1 MDYFKKEISSSG
13 EPYFRNKVTNQTQW
27 GFYTYEN
34 TNKRL
39 PRGWVRLNVNG
50 GKSFY
55 KYNKPV
61 SSYSYAYAPREL
73 EEILKMSYEDL
84 IDEDEEEQQAEI
96 SRRNN
101 LFQKVARRLK
111 LKTDSICDESL
122 EFLAGKADVPIKGII
137 TYIEETEREQLREKA
152 TLTPFSTIKRTDSS
166 FSSKRSI
173 RELCGLNMREVEAQ
187 NALSQIQHQF
197 TCIISLYP
205 FIDPVTCSSGHTFE
219 REGVTRL
226 IRSSNPVCPLTKLRL
241 TGLISPNH
249 ALKNV
254 IDQFVEKYKNQK
266 GEHWVPILEFC
277 TEYTK
282 GSRKRL
288 KDPIDVKK
296 DFIPEIPIETART
309 PREILDYL
317 LECGYNFYDIDNIP
331 EVVASSED
339 SSYDHAL
346 NEVRRRLEDPEY
358 REAHRARIL
367 IIPPE
372 HEIGRSANE
381 IRAFLLENGHDLDII
396 DNIPE
401 LVANSENSCFYHA
414 LTNVNFRL
422 ENRLYSETYR
432 SRTAE
437 ELLEYYSSLVPRN
450 AENLRRPEAYDVAV
464 QTANNPLY
472 NSYATACESPIGRR
486 WFLLHM

>member
-13 EPYFRNKVTNQTQW
+13 EPYFRNKITNETQW

-34 TNKRL
+34 TNKLL
-39 PRGWVRLNVNG
+39 PTGYVRLILNG
-50 GKSFY
+50 ESFY
-55 KYNKPV
+55 KYNEPV
-61 SSYSYAYAPREL
+61 LQSSYDYYYDDYAPREL
-73 EEILKMSYEDL
+73 EEILQMSYEDL

-96 SRRNN
+96 CRRNK
-101 LFQKVARRLK
+101 LFKKVARLLK
-111 LKTDSICDESL
+111 LGRDSICDESL
-122 EFLAGKADVPIKGII
+122 EFLAEKAHVPVEQII
-137 TYIEETEREQLREKA
+137 TYIEQTEIKELGEKA
-152 TLTPFSTIKRTDSS
+152 ILTAFSTIKRTDSS

-173 RELCGLNMREVEAQ
+173 RELCGVNTRKVEAQ

-288 KDPIDVKK
+288 KTPIDV
-296 DFIPEIPIETART
+296 T
-309 PREILDYL
+309 
-317 LECGYNFYDIDNIP
+317 
-331 EVVASSED
+331 
-339 SSYDHAL
+339 
-346 NEVRRRLEDPEY
+346 RRLEQPVRTAPLDW
-358 REAHRARIL
+358 RDD
-367 IIPPE
+367 
-372 HEIGRSANE
+372 IGHPGRNPDQ
-381 IRAFLLENGHDLDII
+381 IRAFLIENSYDLDII

-401 LVANSENSCFYHA
+401 LVANSLSRSSYNHA
-414 LTNVNFRL
+414 LAEANQRIEDPVYR
-422 ENRLYSETYR
+422 ENRR

-437 ELLEYYSSLVPRN
+437 ELLEYYTRLTPRY
-450 AENLRRPEAYDVAV
+450 AEDLRTPEAYDAAL
-464 QTANNPLY
+464 QTANSPY
-472 NSYATACESPIGRR
+472 NSYSRACHHPVGGQ
-486 WFLLHM
+486 WFVRD

>member
-1 MDYFKKEISSSG
+1 M
-13 EPYFRNKVTNQTQW
+13 
-27 GFYTYEN
+27 
-34 TNKRL
+34 
-39 PRGWVRLNVNG
+39 
-50 GKSFY
+50 
-55 KYNKPV
+55 
-61 SSYSYAYAPREL
+61 SYDDL
-73 EEILKMSYEDL
+73 EE
-84 IDEDEEEQQAEI
+84 EDEEEQQAEI

-101 LFQKVARRLK
+101 LFKKVARL
-111 LKTDSICDESL
+111 LQLGTDSICDESL
-122 EFLAGKADVPIKGII
+122 EFLAGKADVPVKRII
-137 TYIEETEREQLREKA
+137 TYIEKTEIEKLGEKH
-152 TLTPFSTIKRTDSS
+152 TLTPFSRIQITDSS
-166 FSSKRSI
+166 FSNKRSI
-173 RELCGLNMREVEAQ
+173 RELCGVNTRKVEAQ
-187 NALSQIQHQF
+187 NAFSQIEHQF
-197 TCIISLYP
+197 SCPLSIYP

-219 REGVTRL
+219 REYVTRL

-249 ALKNV
+249 ALKKV
-254 IDQFVEKYKNQK
+254 IDQFVEKYINQK
-266 GEHWVPILEFC
+266 GEHWAPILEFC
-277 TEYTK
+277 VAYTK
-282 GSRKRL
+282 GRDKRL
-288 KDPIDVKK
+288 KDPIDVKN

-309 PREILDYL
+309 PQQILDYL
-317 LECGYNFYDIDNIP
+317 LECGYNFYDINNIP

-372 HEIGRSANE
+372 HEIRRSANE

-414 LTNVNFRL
+414 LTNLNFRL
-422 ENRLYSETYR
+422 ENPIYSENYR